1 MTSVAA
7 PQAAERDSAE
17 AARDSAEAARRR
29 TEKILEA
36 FHEEER
42 FGRAYDVALLR
53 RLWPFFRP
61 VRRLMLASMS
71 IVLLTSAGALIRPL
85 VMQQVVDDGVMAK
98 DVSALTRGGFVLAGI
113 IVVEQ
118 LLAFVQLYSM
128 QVAGARA
135 MAGLRR
141 HVFSFLHGLR
151 LGFFDRQL
159 VGRLVSRVTNDVD
172 SMLDLFGSGAFL
184 ALGDLVKLVGIVV
197 LMLTLDWK
205 LSLIG
210 FAALPPVT
218 VLVVLLRRRMRE
230 TFRDIR
236 GKTARMNATMNE
248 QVTGMTVIQAY
259 SRQTAAS
266 RDFDSANRG
275 YREANLRA
283 IRWDALQDASIDTV
297 AAICLAS
304 IVVSL
309 GYRPVSFGTVV
320 AFTAYIAQF
329 FEPITTLAQR
339 YTLLQSAM
347 AGAERVF
354 RLLDTSAPDCPPRS
368 AAPRG
373 DAALAVS
380 FEDVSFSYRPETP
393 VLQHISFAARRGE
406 KIALVG
412 PTGSGKTTITALLLR
427 LYEVD
432 SGIVRVDGEDVAGLT
447 REELRGRFAV
457 VPQDVILFPGTIATN
472 IAASEHPDRARV
484 EDVLRRIGADD
495 LILRREGGLDARVDE
510 HGANFSAGER
520 QLIAFARAL
529 YRDAPILILDEAT
542 ASIDSD
548 TEARLQR
555 ALTELLRG
563 RTAIIIAHRLS
574 TVRTADRIIVLQKG
588 RIAEQGRHEELL
600 ARGGLYA
607 RLHDLQFAREAGPA
621 PMSVRSAES

>member
-1 MTSVAA
+1 MTTVAA
-7 PQAAERDSAE
+7 PQAPERDA
-17 AARDSAEAARRR
+17 AEAARRR

-42 FGRAYDVALLR
+42 FAGQYDLALLR

-61 VRRLMLASMS
+61 VRWLLFASMF

-85 VMQQVVDDGVMAK
+85 VMQRVVDEGVMAK
-98 DVSALTRGGFVLAGI
+98 DIDALTKGGFLLAGI

-118 LLAFVQLYSM
+118 LFSFAQLYAM

-141 HVFSFLHGLR
+141 HVFAFLHGLR

-172 SMLDLFGSGAFL
+172 AILDLFGSGAFL
-184 ALGDLVKLVGIVV
+184 ALGDLVKLVGIVA
-197 LMLTLDWK
+197 LMLSLDWK

-218 VLVVLLRRRMRE
+218 LLVVLLRRRMRE

-236 GKTARMNATMNE
+236 SKTARMNATMNE

-259 SRQTAAS
+259 SRQAAAS

-283 IRWDALQDASIDTV
+283 ILWDALQDAAIDTV
-297 AAICLAS
+297 AAVCLAS

-354 RLLDTSAPDCPPRS
+354 RLLDTSAPDCPPRP

-373 DAALAVS
+373 DTSLAVA
-380 FEDVSFSYRPETP
+380 FEDVSFSYRPGTP
-393 VLQHISFAARRGE
+393 VLQHVSFSARRGE

-427 LYEVD
+427 LYDAD
-432 SGIVRVDGEDVAGLT
+432 SGIVRVHGDDVAGLA

-472 IAASEHPDRARV
+472 IAASERPDRARV
-484 EDVLRRIGADD
+484 EEVLRRIGADD
-495 LILRREGGLDARVDE
+495 LIARRAGGIDARVDE
-510 HGANFSAGER
+510 HGSNFSAGER

-529 YRDAPILILDEAT
+529 YRDAPILVLDEAT

-607 RLHDLQFAREAGPA
+607 RLHDLQFARDVGSGPTSA
-621 PMSVRSAES
+621 RSS